1 MKRKQ
6 MENSIESVRDRYQS
20 YEKDN
25 HLYRI
30 NY

>member
-1 MKRKQ
+1 MKRKM
-6 MENSIESVRDRYQS
+6 MENSIESVRDLYQS

-25 HLYRI
+25 LLYQI